1 MEPKLLVDF
10 YGVWRGVDR
19 HFVCL
24 AGCPRGKEERTPD
37 TLPLKARFHE
47 EEHDVAA
54 ATRRQHA
61 DKLVFDI
68 GAVEHKGRDGIRV
81 VQKCAERKDTLRL
94 IIRGLKLHEHAL
106 HKRKRLR

>member
-47 EEHDVAA
+47 EERDVAA
-54 ATRRQHA
+54 AARRQHA
-61 DKLVFDI
+61 DQLVFNI
-68 GAVEHKGRDGIRV
+68 GPVLWQLLEQFFMPASGLNL
-81 VQKCAERKDTLRL
+81 TLV
-94 IIRGLKLHEHAL
+94 
-106 HKRKRLR
+106 